1 VSTGNGTAMTSGNG
15 AAPHSDRDPDR
26 RLRIAIAVL
35 CLIGIGIGGY
45 LTYVHYEGLSVLC
58 LSSGGCE
65 TVQASV
71 YSKLAGI
78 PVATLGLGGYIAIL
92 LSLRVRGELGRAAG
106 FALAL
111 IGFGFSMYLT
121 YRELFT
127 IKAICQW
134 CVGSA
139 VVMTLLAILTALR
152 VLRAE
157 PETVVAA
164 SPRKSLPRA
173 ERRRIE
179 RRRHTARR

>member
-1 VSTGNGTAMTSGNG
+1 MSTGNGTAMTTGNG
-15 AAPHSDRDPDR
+15 AAPGRQADLDR
-26 RLRIAIAVL
+26 RLRIVIGLL

-45 LTYVHYEGLSVLC
+45 LTYVHYEGLKVLC

-71 YSKLAGI
+71 YSKLDGI

-92 LSLRVRGELGRAAG
+92 LSLWVRGELGRAAG
-106 FALAL
+106 FGLAL
-111 IGFGFSMYLT
+111 VGFLFSMYLT

-139 VVMTLLAILTALR
+139 VVMTLLAIVTAIR
-152 VLRAE
+152 VLRVE
-157 PETVVAA
+157 PEPVAVA
-164 SPRKSLPRA
+164 PRKKTVPRA

-179 RRRHTARR
+179 RKRQAARR